1 MKVVMRGRT
10 RGNNESRFARER
22 AKEDKFGERSA
33 FEEQRQWELLR
44 SRGVGESETEGVNAS
59 RSGMHVRVGQEREG
73 RRRMGRPEN
82 VGDASGGRARMRSR

>member
-33 FEEQRQWELLR
+33 FEEQRQWERR

-59 RSGMHVRVGQEREG
+59 RSGMHVRVGQERDG

-82 VGDASGGRARMRSR
+82 VGDASGGRARMRSS